1 MQPRTR
7 RQFLQEVGRGMVVAG
22 VGAAVAA
29 DLGWS
34 PTWAADDSDRI
45 ALGDWRPLVDLLQQT
60 PLEKL
65 QPVLVAKLQSG
76 EVDLTR
82 LIAAG
87 ALANAE
93 TFGGQD
99 YVGFHTAMAMRP
111 ALEMARQMPAE
122 LSALPVLKVLYQN
135 TDQIQRSGGAAKRT
149 LHPVA
154 SASTGNA
161 SAQALQ
167 QAGRKPSMQEAEQIF
182 AALANQPYE
191 QAYNDLHEMVQD
203 DVDVH
208 RFVLA
213 HRAHRLI
220 DVVGAEFAH
229 TLLRQCVR
237 YCVDAEQE
245 RIARN
250 RPEPEI
256 RQLLP
261 RLLDEYRLNSRE
273 LGGRTADDAWIASM
287 SETLYQSDS
296 AQAAEA
302 VAAALADG
310 FSLEDIG
317 EAISLT
323 ANALVLRQPD
333 DRSRVHGASTGV
345 HASDAVNAWRNM
357 VRVLDSR
364 HAAAGLILGAYHATR
379 KTFSSPAL
387 PTEAHRELVRT
398 TDANELLAEAEDAI
412 RNNDQGRAAAAITI
426 YGDHGYAVRPVLDL
440 MLKYTVSEDG
450 RLHGE
455 KYYQTVT
462 EEYATT
468 RPAYRWRHI
477 VGLARVTAS
486 AYGFSRDDKP
496 GFRAPGYE
504 EACRLLKV

>member
-245 RIARN
+245 RIVTH
-250 RPEPEI
+250 PV
-256 RQLLP
+256 
-261 RLLDEYRLNSRE
+261 RE
-273 LGGRTADDAWIASM
+273 L
-287 SETLYQSDS
+287 
-296 AQAAEA
+296 
-302 VAAALADG
+302 
-310 FSLEDIG
+310 
-317 EAISLT
+317 
-323 ANALVLRQPD
+323 
-333 DRSRVHGASTGV
+333 
-345 HASDAVNAWRNM
+345 
-357 VRVLDSR
+357 
-364 HAAAGLILGAYHATR
+364 
-379 KTFSSPAL
+379 
-387 PTEAHRELVRT
+387 
-398 TDANELLAEAEDAI
+398 
-412 RNNDQGRAAAAITI
+412 
-426 YGDHGYAVRPVLDL
+426 
-440 MLKYTVSEDG
+440 
-450 RLHGE
+450 
-455 KYYQTVT
+455 
-462 EEYATT
+462 
-468 RPAYRWRHI
+468 
-477 VGLARVTAS
+477 
-486 AYGFSRDDKP
+486 
-496 GFRAPGYE
+496 
-504 EACRLLKV
+504 